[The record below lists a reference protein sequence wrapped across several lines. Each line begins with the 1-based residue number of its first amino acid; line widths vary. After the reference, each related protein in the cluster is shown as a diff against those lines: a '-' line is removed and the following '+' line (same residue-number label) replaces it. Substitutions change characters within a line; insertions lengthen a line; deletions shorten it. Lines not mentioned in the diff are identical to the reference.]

1 MIGNCCERRI
11 TPDDNGIYIKAN
23 GWVRR
28 GQTVMIRKIAM
39 YALVKTGGK
48 QYRVA
53 KDDTILVERI
63 AADEGAEVILN
74 DIVMLADGDKV
85 TIGTPKVEGAAV
97 SATVMRQTRGPKII
111 IFRRK
116 RRKNHRRTQGHR
128 QDLTLLKIND
138 IAEDAKKLRQRNR
151 SQNGSEKSR
160 DHDRKRREKASS
172 EKSCGEK
179 ASAKSRRRE
188 KASRKESGKE
198 RLNTTPHC
206 GMNKMKGVELWHIK
220 KQVVAPETVAIR
232 LVVVLV

>member
-1 MIGNCCERRI
+1 
-11 TPDDNGIYIKAN
+11 
-23 GWVRR
+23 
-28 GQTVMIRKIAM
+28 M

-74 DIVMLADGDKV
+74 DIVMLDDGDKV

-128 QDLTLLKIND
+128 QDLTLLKINV
-138 IAEDAKKLRQRNR
+138 IAEDAKKLTPA
-151 SQNGSEKSR
+151 KPAA
-160 DHDRKRREKASS
+160 KPAAKKAATTTESAA
-172 EKSCGEK
+172 KKPAAKK
-179 ASAKSRRRE
+179 AAAKKPAP
-188 KASRKESGKE
+188 KAAAA
-198 RLNTTPHC
+198 
-206 GMNKMKGVELWHIK
+206 K
-220 KQVVAPETVAIR
+220 KPAAKKAAKKD
-232 LVVVLV
+232 